1 MRGPAAYAHCFAG
14 ITWREGLR
22 FFQQRG
28 RFIAALVRPLVWLFI
43 FAAGFRSVLGVSII
57 PPYDTYVLYEEY
69 ITPGLAAMIL
79 LFSGMQSSL
88 SMVYDREMGS
98 MRVLLTSPMP
108 RWYLLSCKLLAGVLV
123 SVMQVYVFLLIAW
136 LYDIEPPP
144 LGYLTVLPGLI
155 LAGLMLGAFGLLL
168 SSVIRQLENFAG

>member
-1 MRGPAAYAHCFAG
+1 VKSLGAYVNCFAG
-14 ITWREGLR
+14 IAWREGLR

-57 PPYDTYVLYEEY
+57 PPYETYVLYEEY

-88 SMVYDREMGS
+88 SMVYDREMGCSPARCRAGICSPASSSPACWSPCCRS
-98 MRVLLTSPMP
+98 MS
-108 RWYLLSCKLLAGVLV
+108 SC
-123 SVMQVYVFLLIAW
+123 
-136 LYDIEPPP
+136 
-144 LGYLTVLPGLI
+144 
-155 LAGLMLGAFGLLL
+155 
-168 SSVIRQLENFAG
+168 